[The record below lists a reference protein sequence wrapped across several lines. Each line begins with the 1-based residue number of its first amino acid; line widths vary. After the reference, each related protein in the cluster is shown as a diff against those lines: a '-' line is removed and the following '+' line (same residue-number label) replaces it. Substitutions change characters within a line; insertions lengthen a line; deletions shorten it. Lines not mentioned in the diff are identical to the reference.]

1 MILEKNLKYLLQ
13 FNFPYLFLVIQF
25 FIDFK
30 NMYAAQNQTPTIIDS
45 LSSNISDW
53 YEACDNAI
61 AKSEIIPGTYEYTS
75 AVSYGN
81 VGTIQEG
88 SSTMVDIACNRF
100 EIISIDNSYVYLEQ
114 EFDIKVPKLND
125 NRIVKPLF
133 YFGYQYAP
141 ECIAGYRLYSNSDQI
156 QTVNFANYE
165 WFALRNSVQPEA
177 KETSSDYA
185 TIEKIRRMDPNV
197 PGVYLDLSQID
208 DNRTIKVK
216 LNTKVYLNSFLTLRH
231 LRYIAN
237 FQGKITIE
245 LIPSYHG
252 VCICTVENPLE
263 HPFDVDV
270 AGTSAFAV
278 EYEAHGVK
286 YNFGFHNIGQVLP
299 WRITAAND
307 QMGTPNYS
315 TFTITCDKH
324 VCSKCEIRLA
334 KYMLQMDAFNALAS
348 KYIQVPLLFPI
359 HKIVPKD
366 YTKTINADASIDNAM
381 TVELKHADGMFTVF
395 KKDNN
400 SYTCFENPGIEYQ
413 FNVDGKMYPREQIKS
428 YDDCRSV
435 NLTLDAMNF
444 NNLPT
449 TSVNKDFANSVQPYR
464 RIKNFENTGASS
476 ADTFLYTT
484 GDRSNY
490 WMGIPL
496 SDSEDFMG
504 GISTSGTVQ
513 IQLIGRRDGPNAN
526 VPYAQPVGIFTC
538 DALLK
543 LRSMKPAG
551 SPQISITNASIE
563 QVLAAA
569 GMV

>member
-1 MILEKNLKYLLQ
+1 
-13 FNFPYLFLVIQF
+13 
-25 FIDFK
+25 
-30 NMYAAQNQTPTIIDS
+30 MYAAQNQIPTIIDS
-45 LSSNISDW
+45 LSGNITDW

-100 EIISIDNSYVYLEQ
+100 EIISIDNSYIYVVQAHELQ
-114 EFDIKVPKLND
+114 VPKLND
-125 NRIVKPLF
+125 NRIVRPLF
-133 YFGYQYAP
+133 CYSTQYAP
-141 ECIAGYRLYSNSDQI
+141 ECIAGYRLYSNSDLI
-156 QTVNFANYE
+156 QTVTFANYE

-177 KETSSDYA
+177 KETSDDYA
-185 TIEKIRRMDPNV
+185 TIDKVRRMDPHI
-197 PGVYLDLSQID
+197 PGIYVDFSNID
-208 DNRTIKVK
+208 NNRTVKVK
-216 LNTKVYLNSFLTLRH
+216 TKTKVYLNSFLTLRH
-231 LRYIAN
+231 LRYLAN

-245 LIPSYHG
+245 IIPSYHG
-252 VCICTVENPLE
+252 FCLVPVDDPLLSSWK
-263 HPFDVDV
+263 VDST
-270 AGTSAFAV
+270 GKNAFIT
-278 EYEAHGVK
+278 EYYANGQK
-286 YNFGFHNIGQVLP
+286 FNFRFHNIGQATP

-307 QMGTPNYS
+307 QMGTAVYNNL
-315 TFTITCDKH
+315 TIACSKH
-324 VCSKCEIRLA
+324 ECTKCEIRLA
-334 KYMLQMDAFNALAS
+334 KYMLQMDAFNALAA

-359 HKIVPKD
+359 HLIKPKD
-366 YTKTINADASIDNAM
+366 YTKTIGIDETIDNAM
-381 TVELKHADGMFTVF
+381 TIELKHADAMFTVF

-400 SYTCFENPGIEYQ
+400 SYTCFENPGIRYQ
-413 FNVDGKMYPREQIKS
+413 FNIDGKMFPREMVDS
-428 YDDCRSV
+428 YEDCRSY

-449 TSVNKDFANSVQPYR
+449 TSLNKDMADSIQPYK
-464 RIKNFENTGASS
+464 RIKNFDAAGVAA
-476 ADTFLYTT
+476 ADTILYTS

-490 WMGIPL
+490 WAGIPL

-513 IQLIGRRDGPNAN
+513 IQLIGERYGPNRL

-543 LRSMKPAG
+543 IRSMKPSG